1 MNSPMTPLAEL
12 ALLLRPA
19 AGGLYAVSTGK
30 AEQLAIQERIY
41 GGRGENEVAARWRT
55 ALARIRAAR
64 VVLLGIP
71 SDTGASIL
79 RGANEGPQA
88 LRVRLLED
96 DGDWF
101 ERAAARGL
109 VDAGD
114 VFVVPQLLHDEM
126 LSSAQLA
133 ATRRAIYPR
142 HEALGLPVSP
152 LSIAERAMHL
162 ILDVNPAARVLALG
176 GDHSTALPVVQGLA
190 RRHDALAVVQ
200 VDAHTDLL
208 EERLGVRY
216 CYATWSFHASQ
227 LLGPGRLVQVGVRA
241 SRHDRA
247 HWESRYGVRQIWAA
261 EARADP
267 ERAIADVLATL
278 EAAGARSVYF
288 SNDVDGTDSSEVDA
302 TGTPEAEGLPSAL
315 VRELLRRVAER
326 FPLAG
331 GDVMEV
337 APAIARTPG
346 GRERTLAVAATYLRD
361 TAAALLGAAV

>member
-1 MNSPMTPLAEL
+1 MQPLDEL

-19 AGGLYAVSTGK
+19 AGGLYVVSTGR
-30 AEQLAIQERIY
+30 AEQLAIQQRIY
-41 GGRGENEVAARWRT
+41 GARGENDVAARWHE
-55 ALARIRAAR
+55 ALARIASARA
-64 VVLLGIP
+64 VLIGIP

-88 LRVRLLED
+88 IRARLVEED
-96 DGDWF
+96 PGWF

-126 LSSAQLA
+126 LSGTQLA

-142 HEALGLPVSP
+142 VTEPLPVSP
-152 LSIAERAMHL
+152 LSIAERAL
-162 ILDVNPAARVLALG
+162 ELVLQLNPRAAILALG
-176 GDHSTALPVVQGLA
+176 GDHSTAWPVVKALSAA
-190 RRHDALAVVQ
+190 REDLAVVQ

-208 EERLGVRY
+208 EERLGIRY
-216 CYATWSFHASQ
+216 CYATWSFHASR

-247 HWESRYGVRQIWAA
+247 HWESTYPVRQLWAA
-261 EARADP
+261 EVRADP
-267 ERAIADVLATL
+267 ERALDEVLAAL
-278 EAAGARSVYF
+278 ERAGARAVYL
-288 SNDVDGTDSSEVDA
+288 SNDIDGTDAAHADA
-302 TGTPEAEGLPSAL
+302 TGTPEPEGLDVEL
-315 VRELLRRVAER
+315 VDELVRRVAAR

-346 GRERTLAVAATYLRD
+346 GRERTLATAVRYLRT
-361 TAAALLGAAV
+361 TAAAILGGAP

>member
-1 MNSPMTPLAEL
+1 VRPLDEL

-19 AGGLYAVSTGK
+19 AGGLYVVSTGA
-30 AEQLAIQERIY
+30 AEQLAVQQRIY
-41 GGRGENEVAARWRT
+41 GASGENEVAARWRE
-55 ALARIRAAR
+55 ALGRIAAAR

-79 RGANEGPQA
+79 RGANQGPQA
-88 LRVRLLED
+88 VRARLVEED
-96 DGDWF
+96 PEWF
-101 ERAAARGL
+101 ARAAARGL

-126 LSSAQLA
+126 LSEAQKE
-133 ATRRAIYPR
+133 ATRRAIYPGVA
-142 HEALGLPVSP
+142 EPLPVSA
-152 LSIAERAMHL
+152 LSMAERA
-162 ILDVNPAARVLALG
+162 LDLVLALNPAARILAIG
-176 GDHSTALPVVQGLA
+176 GDHSTAWPVVRALSRAREGLA
-190 RRHDALAVVQ
+190 VAQ

-216 CYATWSFHASQ
+216 CFATWSWHALR

-241 SRHDRA
+241 SRHGRT
-247 HWESRYGVRQIWAA
+247 HWESKYPVRQIWAA

-267 ERAIADVLATL
+267 ARAIADAVAAL
-278 EAAGARSVYF
+278 EAAGARAVYF
-288 SNDVDGTDSSEVDA
+288 SNDIDGTDIADADA
-302 TGTPEAEGLPSAL
+302 TGTPEPEGLAPEL
-315 VRELLRRVAER
+315 VLDLVARLAER

-346 GRERTLAVAATYLRD
+346 GRERTLATASRYLRA
-361 TAAALLGAAV
+361 TAAALLGSPI